1 MGWSQRLLTGAVE
14 KTYGAMPFS
23 LDSNPAHMK
32 NWFECIRSREQ
43 PNATVDHGFA
53 HSVAV
58 IMAARAQRE
67 GLKLYWNKATEEI
80 QASAPA

>member
-1 MGWSQRLLTGAVE
+1 
-14 KTYGAMPFS
+14 
-23 LDSNPAHMK
+23 MK
-32 NWFECIRSREQ
+32 NWLESIRTGTQ

-67 GLKLYWNKATEEI
+67 GKKTVLGRRARADCRN
-80 QASAPA
+80 